1 METIKTII
9 SIASNWRID
18 VLTLMFALTLL
29 LAMADVDNFPLL
41 CVTKIVAVILGYVTN
56 KLSKS
61 WDKEGYLKELEVF
74 NDNEE
79 EEV

>member
-1 METIKTII
+1 MGTIKTII